1 MNPIEKLFFAIT
13 NKTTESVKYGIH
25 QIHLTSTWMPSYDL
39 YHIVVD
45 GRVIH
50 SAQRSSIRKIIKEW
64 MEGNRK
70 LEDCG
75 DDLFLLI
82 KC

>member
-1 MNPIEKLFFAIT
+1 M
-13 NKTTESVKYGIH
+13 SG
-25 QIHLTSTWMPSYDL
+25 YDL

-64 MEGNRK
+64 LEGNRK
-70 LEDCG
+70 LMDCG
-75 DDLFLLI
+75 EDLFLLI

>member
-1 MNPIEKLFFAIT
+1 MNPIEKLFFAIN
-13 NKTTESVKYGIH
+13 NKTTESVRYENHK
-25 QIHLTSTWMPSYDL
+25 IHLTCTWLPNYDL

-70 LEDCG
+70 LTDCG
-75 DDLFLLI
+75 DGMFLLI